1 MLPSQQKNQ
10 DINKL
15 LAEYLPLSALTEVCE
30 MISSHG
36 VHIKITKSRKRI
48 HGSYYRPVKNHPHRI
63 TINHD
68 LNPYAFLI
76 TLLHEFAHLYA
87 WEYNRCL
94 KHGKPWKQHF
104 SNLLIK
110 FIDDNVF
117 PEDIQ
122 VALLTHL
129 KHIKSSD
136 FLDIPLSRVLQAY
149 DKESICENGEVLLSD
164 IPMQTTFIHDG
175 RTFIKQKL
183 LRKYY
188 LCKELKTNKMYK
200 YHPLA
205 KVIPSRE
212 EN

>member
-1 MLPSQQKNQ
+1 MLPSQQKNEN
-10 DINKL
+10 IETL
-15 LAEYLPLSALTEVCE
+15 LADYLPLAALTEVCE

-48 HGSYYRPVKNHPHRI
+48 HGSYYRPIKNYSHRI

-104 SNLLIK
+104 SNLLMK
-110 FIDDNVF
+110 FINDHVF
-117 PEDIQ
+117 PDDIQ
-122 VALLTHL
+122 AALLSHL
-129 KHIKSSD
+129 NHITSSD
-136 FLDIPLSRVLQAY
+136 FLDIPLSRTLQAY
-149 DKESICENGEVLLSD
+149 DKESILKNGEVLLSD
-164 IPMQTTFIHDG
+164 IPMQTIFMYNQ
-175 RTFIKQKL
+175 RKFVKQKL

-188 LCKELKTNKMYK
+188 LCKELNTNKMYK

-205 KVIPSRE
+205 KVCIQTE
-212 EN
+212 KN